1 MNRMAIRKDA
11 RNREFEQACQIL
23 LLALII
29 VGVFAVPPAAIEF
42 LGATLG
48 PSKSAGV
55 ACNSCGVVEDG
66 REVSRLAPKQAGSTV
81 TGGGGAGAGGFLL
94 APGGGGG
101 AAASPAG
108 VGWRASR
115 SSFTSSAGAGW
126 RAIRRRC
133 TRSACA
139 CRTAPC
145 GYCSRARRRS
155 GSAAIASR
163 S

>member
-55 ACNSCGVVEDG
+55 ACNSCGVVEDV
-66 REVSRLAPKQAGSTV
+66 REVSRLAPKQVGSTV
-81 TGGGGAGAGGFLL
+81 TGGGVASVAVFLHVLGGSGM
-94 APGGGGG
+94 ARDPQ
-101 AAASPAG
+101 AVYEIG
-108 VGWRASR
+108 VRLQDGSLRVLQ
-115 SSFTSSAGAGW
+115 SSAPPKWKRGDRVKIVTGQ
-126 RAIRRRC
+126 IKP
-133 TRSACA
+133 
-139 CRTAPC
+139 AP
-145 GYCSRARRRS
+145 
-155 GSAAIASR
+155 
-163 S
+163 